1 MSRFRRFL
9 LVFALLAVVVGLLG
23 SAGAVD
29 RADALADAPADV
41 VAEWDAWREAHSGES
56 ASLFAWSDIPRCAM
70 EDGSVSGGW
79 QPVCRWNARL
89 MGNHKGLSF
98 VLVDGSK
105 VVQWRA

>member
-1 MSRFRRFL
+1 MFSKIRNVF
-9 LVFALLAVVVGLLG
+9 LVFVLVAAVGVVGHLD
-23 SAGAVD
+23 AVD

>member
-23 SAGAVD
+23 FAGAVD

-98 VLVDGSK
+98 VLVDDSK